1 MASTSSAVVT
11 GAAMGIGLAVA
22 QRLAADGYH
31 VICVDWNAEALERA
45 LASLGGDASAITGDI
60 GDPSTHERAADA
72 AERAGTLRAWVNN
85 AGIDWSARAHEADAE
100 HIDRGL
106 RVLLNGPMYGTAVAV
121 RRMLA
126 TGGGAI
132 VNVASIQGVAAFP
145 GYYVYGVAKAGVAQ
159 IARNVCIDY
168 AHHGIRCNS
177 VLPGTVATPMTDSLL
192 PRTCRARR
200 HSASRASSRRWA
212 GSRSPRSS
220 LLPSPSC
227 SPTRRR
233 TSTAPASRSTAARW
247 HAASRMPRSRSER
260 RASLRLSP
268 APTPP
273 ARRRARRGAPTGR
286 ARSRRSQPGPSGSGG
301 SPLPGTRSGAA
312 PGSSGTSST

>member
-1 MASTSSAVVT
+1 MASTPTAVVT

-31 VICVDWNAEALERA
+31 VVCVDWNAEALERA
-45 LASLGGDASAITGDI
+45 LASLGGEASAVAGDI
-60 GDPSTHERAADA
+60 GDWSTHERAADA
-72 AERAGTLRAWVNN
+72 AEAAGTLKAWVNN

-168 AHHGIRCNS
+168 AHRGIRCNT
-177 VLPGTVATPMTDSLL
+177 VLPGTVATPMTESLL
-192 PRTCRARR
+192 PPGVERDEALRVEGELAPMGRVAQPVELAGAIAFLL
-200 HSASRASSRRWA
+200 SEEASYVN
-212 GSRSPRSS
+212 G
-220 LLPSPSC
+220 
-227 SPTRRR
+227 
-233 TSTAPASRSTAARW
+233 
-247 HAASRMPRSRSER
+247 
-260 RASLRLSP
+260 
-268 APTPP
+268 
-273 ARRRARRGAPTGR
+273 TGLTVD
-286 ARSRRSQPGPSGSGG
+286 GG
-301 SPLPGTRSGAA
+301 SMARCFAYEAKPL
-312 PGSSGTSST
+312 

>member
-1 MASTSSAVVT
+1 MAGTASAVVT

-31 VICVDWNAEALERA
+31 VVCVDWNAEALERA
-45 LASLGGDASAITGDI
+45 IASIGGQASAVTGDI
-60 GDPSTHERAADA
+60 GDWSTHERAADA
-72 AERAGTLRAWVNN
+72 AEAAGTLRAWVNN

-100 HIDRGL
+100 HVDRGL

-159 IARNVCIDY
+159 IARNVCVDY
-168 AHHGIRCNS
+168 AHHGIRCNT

-192 PRTCRARR
+192 PPDVERDEALRVE
-200 HSASRASSRRWA
+200 
-212 GSRSPRSS
+212 GE
-220 LLPSPSC
+220 L
-227 SPTRRR
+227 
-233 TSTAPASRSTAARW
+233 APMGRVGEPAEL
-247 HAASRMPRSRSER
+247 AASIAFLVSDE
-260 RASLRLSP
+260 ASYIN
-268 APTPP
+268 
-273 ARRRARRGAPTGR
+273 GTGLIVD
-286 ARSRRSQPGPSGSGG
+286 GG
-301 SPLPGTRSGAA
+301 SMARCFAYEPKPL
-312 PGSSGTSST
+312 

>member
-1 MASTSSAVVT
+1 MAGTASAVVT

-31 VICVDWNAEALERA
+31 VVCVDWNAEALERA
-45 LASLGGDASAITGDI
+45 IARIGGQASAVTGDI
-60 GDPSTHERAADA
+60 GDWSTHERAADA
-72 AERAGTLRAWVNN
+72 AEAAGTLRAWVNN

-100 HIDRGL
+100 HVDRGL

-159 IARNVCIDY
+159 IARNVCVDY
-168 AHHGIRCNS
+168 AHHGIRCNT

-192 PRTCRARR
+192 PPDVARDEALR
-200 HSASRASSRRWA
+200 VE
-212 GSRSPRSS
+212 GE
-220 LLPSPSC
+220 L
-227 SPTRRR
+227 
-233 TSTAPASRSTAARW
+233 APMGRVGEPAEL
-247 HAASRMPRSRSER
+247 AASIAFLVSDE
-260 RASLRLSP
+260 AS
-268 APTPP
+268 
-273 ARRRARRGAPTGR
+273 
-286 ARSRRSQPGPSGSGG
+286 
-301 SPLPGTRSGAA
+301 
-312 PGSSGTSST
+312 